1 MCSMSARLTSALML
15 LSTCTGPQ
23 AGLPRLVLIVGKGLH
38 SRDGVAKLRPAVER
52 LVARHNLR
60 CIPGQ
65 PNAGCITAE
74 FVSREHRGIVGWL
87 LDMCVIC

>member
-1 MCSMSARLTSALML
+1 M
-15 LSTCTGPQ
+15 
-23 AGLPRLVLIVGKGLH
+23 LIVGKGLH

-74 FVSREHRGIVGWL
+74 FVSREQRGIVGWL